1 MLSTRA
7 DRRSHSDAKVTAVL
21 LAALLVSLA
30 FAVVMALSGC
40 GLDAGKAAAMD
51 SIAQAPGVP
60 DTLKG
65 TSRLSYQSIDTVVET
80 PSLLEK
86 GEDFLAALDPNDLL
100 VSYAMDTAID
110 MSDCLGDYD
119 HFVLANTGW
128 IERVGDPERLSPV
141 ELSELPD
148 ELREFLED
156 QMSLVTATG
165 EVVPDG
171 ARLCRYDGSETPL
184 PALGMGTL
192 LGMSD
197 GVLARNALV
206 LVVDD
211 PASQLNAKSCLLSLT
226 SSANVLFLDADAARA
241 ALDEVGL
248 SVQVTLKPAESLS

>member
-1 MLSTRA
+1 MNP
-7 DRRSHSDAKVTAVL
+7 
-21 LAALLVSLA
+21 
-30 FAVVMALSGC
+30 
-40 GLDAGKAAAMD
+40 
-51 SIAQAPGVP
+51 IAQAPGVSAA
-60 DTLKG
+60 LKG
-65 TSRLSYQSIDTVVET
+65 ASRLSYQSIDTVVET
-80 PSLLEK
+80 PDLLEK
-86 GEDFLAALDPNDLL
+86 GGGFLAALDPDDLL

-110 MSDCLGDYD
+110 MSECLGDYD

-165 EVVPDG
+165 EVVPSG
-171 ARLCRYDGSETPL
+171 AQLYRYDGSETPL

-206 LVVDD
+206 LVMDD
-211 PASQLNAKSCLLSLT
+211 PASQLNAKSCLLPLT
-226 SSANVLFLDADAARA
+226 SSANVLLLDADAAQA
-241 ALDEVGL
+241 ALDEAGL
-248 SVQVTLKPAESLS
+248 SDQVTVRPAESLD